1 MDIKMKICQG
11 IVKNNY
17 GILTKHIRKQIIAV
31 DFDGT
36 LSLGRFP
43 DCGPGNECLINLLK
57 KLISRPAE
65 DRNYYVLWTS
75 RSREYL
81 QNAVSWLQGQG
92 LTFDTVNCIPPELLN
107 NLGDTRKIPA
117 LYYVDDRA
125 ISPGGFID
133 MWSNVEKE
141 LPE

>member
-1 MDIKMKICQG
+1 M
-11 IVKNNY
+11 KNNY
-17 GILTKHIRKQIIAV
+17 GVLTKHIRKQIIAV

-43 DCGPGNECLINLLK
+43 HCGPENEPLIDLLK
-57 KLISRPAE
+57 RLISRPIE

-75 RSREYL
+75 RSGEHL
-81 QNAVSWLQGQG
+81 QNAVSWLHDHG
-92 LTFDTVNCIPPELLN
+92 LTFDAVNCIPPELLCGF
-107 NLGDTRKIPA
+107 GDTRKIPS

-125 ISPGGFID
+125 ISPGAFID
-133 MWSNVEKE
+133 MWNSIEKE

>member
-1 MDIKMKICQG
+1 MKVRQG
-11 IVKNNY
+11 IIK
-17 GILTKHIRKQIIAV
+17 KIRKQIIAV

-36 LSLGRFP
+36 LSFGKFP
-43 DCGPGNECLINLLK
+43 DCGPENERLICLLK
-57 KLISRPAE
+57 KLISRPID

-75 RSREYL
+75 RSGEYL
-81 QNAVSWLQGQG
+81 QNAVSWLRGYG
-92 LTFDTVNCIPPELLN
+92 LVFDAVNSIPPELLN

-133 MWSNVEKE
+133 MWHDAEKE
-141 LPE
+141 LLE